1 MYVKFSPRDLN
12 PGPYPLT
19 PHKHL
24 YLWSDHRIK
33 GVRWYVLRV
42 LKLNRS
48 RVKFSI
54 SNYLSNRKCWTVPT
68 KNASETATSYAW
80 KVYFKRRMVSKKN
93 DMKEKTQQ
101 NEKIWGK
108 LLLVYRKNMS
118 QNLLLFV
125 GDHASLNVKA
135 VLQYYI
141 WERDGEREKHSFGS
155 LSLSFPSMIYWLKL
169 ALHFL

>member
-1 MYVKFSPRDLN
+1 M
-12 PGPYPLT
+12 
-19 PHKHL
+19 
-24 YLWSDHRIK
+24 
-33 GVRWYVLRV
+33 
-42 LKLNRS
+42 KLNRS

-68 KNASETATSYAW
+68 TQKCFWNW
-80 KVYFKRRMVSKKN
+80 KVICMKSLFQTKDGGKKN
-93 DMKEKTQQ
+93 DMKEKTQR

-108 LLLVYRKNMS
+108 LLIGYRKNMS